1 MQISA
6 LSNDKALSFDVI
18 LVSLGTRYQMYC
30 ANASRTYLVD
40 PSKKQVPSSRL
51 RHRLQHPVC
60 CSSWQG
66 FASRC
71 HILLACTIP
80 MGQEARGPSNPP

>member
-1 MQISA
+1 MPSHPVQISA

-40 PSKKQVPSSRL
+40 PSKKQAPTTSPCHTDHQHEVLLSMAGHSSRRYTL
-51 RHRLQHPVC
+51 MV
-60 CSSWQG
+60 
-66 FASRC
+66 F
-71 HILLACTIP
+71 
-80 MGQEARGPSNPP
+80 EA